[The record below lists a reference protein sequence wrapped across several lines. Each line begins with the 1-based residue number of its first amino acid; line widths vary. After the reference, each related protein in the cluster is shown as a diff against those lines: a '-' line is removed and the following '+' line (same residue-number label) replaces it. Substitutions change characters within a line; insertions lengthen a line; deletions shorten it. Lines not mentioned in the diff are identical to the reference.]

1 MYINK
6 SNYFMC
12 NLKIELKIYF
22 KLLNSVFEISKVEY
36 FELDKAGI
44 EFINVMLENIEFVMI

>member
-1 MYINK
+1 
-6 SNYFMC
+6 MC